1 MKIVRED
8 ETEQREHEEKTGD
21 VKKPIVAKRLVAAA
35 GRIAR
40 AVALVRVMV
49 VMAHRV
55 LYLNDCAQPNMELEF
70 GNISLRKPQG
80 SVLSQP
86 PSS

>member
-40 AVALVRVMV
+40 AVAFVRMMV
-49 VMAHRV
+49 VLTHG
-55 LYLNDCAQPNMELEF
+55 P
-70 GNISLRKPQG
+70 
-80 SVLSQP
+80 
-86 PSS
+86 